1 LYYHIGIIGDYIIT
15 IMKVVGV
22 VLELSGLILLQKYE
36 SCWVRIEE
44 IIPKEKH

>member
-1 LYYHIGIIGDYIIT
+1 LGLLGNIIA

-22 VLELSGLILLQKYE
+22 VLGLSGIILLQKYE
-36 SCWVRIEE
+36 SCWGRIEE